1 MASPLE
7 SVRTT
12 ALGTLVVAAV
22 ATVGS
27 LYYSVGL
34 GYYPC
39 ELCWYQRVAMYPLVV
54 IFGYAAAVGMED
66 VHRLALPFSTV
77 GLVLAVYHS
86 WLQAAGTEAC
96 AFGGCAVVQY
106 ELAGVLSIPNQAAIA
121 FALITAT
128 MAARWVTVRTS

>member
-7 SVRTT
+7 SVRTI
-12 ALGTLVVAAV
+12 ALAGLVVAAV

-54 IFGYAAAVGMED
+54 ILGYAAAVDMGD
-66 VHRLALPFSTV
+66 VHRLVLPFSTV
-77 GLVLAVYHS
+77 GLALAGYHS
-86 WLQAAGTEAC
+86 WLQVAGTEAC

-121 FALITAT
+121 FALITAI
-128 MAARWVTVRTS
+128 MAARWMTVRGS